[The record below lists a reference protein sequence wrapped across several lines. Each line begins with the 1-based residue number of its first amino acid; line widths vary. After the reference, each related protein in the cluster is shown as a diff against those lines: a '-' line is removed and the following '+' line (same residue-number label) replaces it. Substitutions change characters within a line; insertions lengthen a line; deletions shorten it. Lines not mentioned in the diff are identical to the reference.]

1 MRTRIVIA
9 LSMLLTI
16 PPLAEAASSSSAGP
30 TPTATTSS
38 PVRTIQQSLDS
49 ISREIE
55 RPKTRPTDPGPVGGG
70 GGINGPL
77 GRTCAE
83 ARERMR
89 WSDLPCSPFM
99 PAE

>member
-1 MRTRIVIA
+1 MKRALVGIMLIA
-9 LSMLLTI
+9 TMGA
-16 PPLAEAASSSSAGP
+16 AEGAQARAASREPRAESRE
-30 TPTATTSS
+30 
-38 PVRTIQQSLDS
+38 VRTVRESLDK

-70 GGINGPL
+70 GGISGPL
-77 GRTCAE
+77 GRTCKE

>member
-1 MRTRIVIA
+1 MKKLMIA
-9 LSMLLTI
+9 IMI
-16 PPLAEAASSSSAGP
+16 LAVAGIADAAGP
-30 TPTATTSS
+30 AFAPTGRATGTAKATT
-38 PVRTIQQSLDS
+38 RTIQQSLDA

-55 RPKTRPTDPGPVGGG
+55 RPKNRPTDPPPAATGGG
-70 GGINGPL
+70 AVGPF
-77 GRTCAE
+77 GRTCKE